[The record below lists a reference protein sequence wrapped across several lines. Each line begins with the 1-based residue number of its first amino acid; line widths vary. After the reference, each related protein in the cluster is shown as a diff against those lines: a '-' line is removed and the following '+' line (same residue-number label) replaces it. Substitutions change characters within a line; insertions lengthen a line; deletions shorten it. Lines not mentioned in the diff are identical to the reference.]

1 MNDAVGAI
9 LRDLPSRFR
18 GSYVFPSQTGD
29 TPLDS
34 DNFRSRV
41 FNPAL
46 KRAEIEN
53 FRWHDLRHSFASRL
67 AMQGEDLLT
76 IKNLLGHKTMEM
88 TLRYAHLSPGHHRD
102 AVQRLA
108 RNRTG
113 TNTGTDG
120 RVESRDSQPDR

>member
-9 LRDLPSRFR
+9 LRALPSRFR
-18 GSYVFPSQTGD
+18 GSYVFPSRTGD
-29 TPLDS
+29 TPL
-34 DNFRSRV
+34 NGRNLCNRV

-46 KRAEIEN
+46 KRAGIEN
-53 FRWHDLRHSFASRL
+53 FRWHDLRHTFASRL

-76 IKNLLGHKTMEM
+76 IKDLLGHKTMDM

-113 TNTGTDG
+113 TNTGT
-120 RVESRDSQPDR
+120 VETTEKSASESDR